1 MRLEKEADTEQTK
14 MASFHIIK
22 GNANGYI
29 LHFKISPLRFT
40 YPNMPIAK

>member
-14 MASFHIIK
+14 MASFHIK

-29 LHFKISPLRFT
+29 LHFEISPLRFT
-40 YPNMPIAK
+40 YSNMPIAK